1 MSEQSERKGHRPPET
16 GFGFQCFHYN
26 SALLSERSERKG
38 HRPPETG
45 LGAERL
51 IKE

>member
-1 MSEQSERKGHRPPET
+1 MSERSERNGTVLQRRLITLAH
-16 GFGFQCFHYN
+16 N

-45 LGAERL
+45 LG
-51 IKE
+51 